1 MLFTHAISE
10 SFLKVIFCVITAF
23 KKGHFDE
30 TIKRTA
36 LRGLVQVQQSE
47 CSSSRRACLLPLPSP
62 GQTPAPS
69 MGGRAA
75 GLGSTWGSLGTLA
88 KAGLCG
94 GLRSQSLHSSLGT
107 WASPVFI
114 LNFRWPTCTTEMIR
128 LASQGCGEDETCVLD
143 VGAHIS
149 PSRTGA
155 PHNQRPSSSSPDV
168 LGAA

>member
-1 MLFTHAISE
+1 M
-10 SFLKVIFCVITAF
+10 IFCVITSF

-30 TIKRTA
+30 KIKRA
-36 LRGLVQVQQSE
+36 VLRGLVQAQQSE
-47 CSSSRRACLLPLPSP
+47 YSSAWRACLLPLPPP

-69 MGGRAA
+69 MGGGAA
-75 GLGSTWGSLGTLA
+75 GLGSTWGSLGTLT

-107 WASPVFI
+107 WTSPVFL
-114 LNFRWPTCTTEMIR
+114 LNLRWPICTTEMIR
-128 LASQGCGEDETCVLD
+128 LASQGCGEDETCALD
-143 VGAHIS
+143 VGAHTA

-155 PHNQRPSSSSPDV
+155 PHNQHPSSSGPDV